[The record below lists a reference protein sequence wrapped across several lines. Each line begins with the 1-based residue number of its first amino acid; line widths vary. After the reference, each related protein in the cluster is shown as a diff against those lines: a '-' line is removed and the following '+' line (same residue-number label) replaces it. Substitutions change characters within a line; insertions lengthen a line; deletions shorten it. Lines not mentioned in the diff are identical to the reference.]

1 MSSPQS
7 WRVPQVASR
16 RESSADNAAAPVV
29 ASGGA
34 DEPCPD
40 PLVADVR
47 AWIAEWNESNA
58 LMREYKDL
66 ETALIGRHGGM
77 TAAQA
82 IARGIPEGFVMRSL
96 ERRCDA
102 IDRKLERDA
111 ERIVQTRAKTAEG
124 AIAKIELG
132 LEMQSPFD
140 RDDFVWALIE
150 GACKD
155 LRELM
160 SGGSRDVGIRGSG
173 V

>member
-1 MSSPQS
+1 L
-7 WRVPQVASR
+7 
-16 RESSADNAAAPVV
+16 SAAHDA
-29 ASGGA
+29 
-34 DEPCPD
+34 CPD

-47 AWIAEWNESNA
+47 TWIAEWNEADA
-58 LMREYKDL
+58 LMREFKDL
-66 ETALIGRHGGM
+66 ETALIDKHGGM
-77 TAAQA
+77 TTAEA

-124 AIAKIELG
+124 AIAKMELV
-132 LEMQSPFD
+132 LEIQSPFD
-140 RDDFVWALIE
+140 RDEFVWALIE

-160 SGGSRDVGIRGSG
+160 SGESRGVVIRG